1 MKKTF
6 IFNFDFFQ
14 ALNILIPTSLQPN
27 DVNLYI
33 SNLADLTNSKSEIS
47 NLYDKVY
54 GKNSFPFNF

>member
-54 GKNSFPFNF
+54 G